1 MTAKGKTHI
10 SFRAINYHEAGA
22 GLRSLIAWQ
31 LRALADRLDKHRSV
45 AARISTTPALSR
57 RVKTEYVTRGMAHS
71 HRLIEESVRAQALD
85 DLMFEHCP
93 SLYSESEESR

>member
-31 LRALADRLDKHRSV
+31 LRA
-45 AARISTTPALSR
+45 
-57 RVKTEYVTRGMAHS
+57 
-71 HRLIEESVRAQALD
+71 QALD